1 VAPAPAPVV
10 TQPVVAPPPDVVETP
25 PPVVVAKPRPA
36 PEVKPALAPGGKGV
50 LVIASVAVTAASRGT
65 VVDVTKVGAAI
76 KRDSGVGHVRLY
88 SANFDAAQAKLA
100 SLQKKYGTS
109 EDYADFIA
117 QAKQD
122 YLAAARRREVKPIE
136 STVGGTVMK
145 VKIRPGDELRAKQ
158 VVAEVATAKVIAP
171 AEAIEGSGTTCVVK
185 LASGA
190 KLEGTLLTAGSTEAT
205 TERTTERMIELD
217 RVPKDVV
224 AGNLGDVV
232 IHCE

>member
-1 VAPAPAPVV
+1 LPQTRDLLLTRATPVGIEII
-10 TQPVVAPPPDVVETP
+10 TGDHRQADLSGDDYFGAMLQYPGADG
-25 PPVVVAKPRPA
+25 
-36 PEVKPALAPGGKGV
+36 EV
-50 LVIASVAVTAASRGT
+50 
-65 VVDVTKVGAAI
+65 
-76 KRDSGVGHVRLY
+76 
-88 SANFDAAQAKLA
+88 F
-100 SLQKKYGTS
+100 
-109 EDYADFIA
+109 DYADFIA